1 MTVAVTTLRST
12 IATAL
17 SNPTVW
23 QVFSFPPASPL
34 ANSVV
39 VEPDDPMI
47 TPSNNSKNTISPM
60 YHCRIKLYLPL
71 LDNQGS
77 LQDLEKM
84 IPSLKKDAQI
94 YVHCAGGYRS
104 MIAASMLKS
113 AGFGLV
119 KNVYGGW
126 SKIKELDLPKVMP
139 AKQSV

>member
-39 VEPDDPMI
+39 VEPDDPYI
-47 TPSNNSKNTISPM
+47 VPSNNQHITVAPLANF
-60 YHCRIKLYLPL
+60 RIKLYLPL

-77 LQDLEKM
+77 LQDMETFIVGVFTKL
-84 IPSLKKDAQI
+84 
-94 YVHCAGGYRS
+94 
-104 MIAASMLKS
+104 AASSLNYNIGS
-113 AGFGLV
+113 VSGVSVDSTAGDLLTTEIRLSILTS
-119 KNVYGGW
+119 W
-126 SKIKELDLPKVMP
+126 S
-139 AKQSV
+139 

>member
-39 VEPDDPMI
+39 VEPDDPYI
-47 TPSNNSKNTISPM
+47 VPSNNQHITVAPLANF
-60 YHCRIKLYLPL
+60 RIKLYLPL

-77 LQDLEKM
+77 L
-84 IPSLKKDAQI
+84 A
-94 YVHCAGGYRS
+94 S
-104 MIAASMLKS
+104 MEDFIVDVFTKLAASTLNYNIGS
-113 AGFGLV
+113 VSGVSVDSTAGDLLTTEIRV
-119 KNVYGGW
+119 SILTSW
-126 SKIKELDLPKVMP
+126 S
-139 AKQSV
+139 

>member
-39 VEPDDPMI
+39 VEPDDPYI
-47 TPSNNSKNTISPM
+47 VPSNNQHITVAPLANF
-60 YHCRIKLYLPL
+60 RLKLYLPL

-77 LQDLEKM
+77 LMDIEEFIVGVFTKL
-84 IPSLKKDAQI
+84 
-94 YVHCAGGYRS
+94 
-104 MIAASMLKS
+104 AASSLNYNIGS
-113 AGFGLV
+113 VSGVSVDTTAGDLLTTEIRV
-119 KNVYGGW
+119 SILTSW
-126 SKIKELDLPKVMP
+126 S
-139 AKQSV
+139 

>member
-39 VEPDDPMI
+39 VEPDDPYI
-47 TPSNNSKNTISPM
+47 VPSNNQHITVAPLANF
-60 YHCRIKLYLPL
+60 RLKLYLPL

-77 LQDLEKM
+77 LMDMEEFIVGVFTKL
-84 IPSLKKDAQI
+84 
-94 YVHCAGGYRS
+94 
-104 MIAASMLKS
+104 AASSLNYNIGS
-113 AGFGLV
+113 VSGVSVDTTAGDLLTTEIRLSILTS
-119 KNVYGGW
+119 W
-126 SKIKELDLPKVMP
+126 S
-139 AKQSV
+139 

>member
-39 VEPDDPMI
+39 VEPDDPYIVPSTNQHI
-47 TPSNNSKNTISPM
+47 TVAPLANF
-60 YHCRIKLYLPL
+60 RIKLYLPL

-77 LQDLEKM
+77 LQDMETFIVDVFTKL
-84 IPSLKKDAQI
+84 
-94 YVHCAGGYRS
+94 
-104 MIAASMLKS
+104 AASSLNYNIGS
-113 AGFGLV
+113 VSGVSVDTTAGDLLTTEIRV
-119 KNVYGGW
+119 SILTSW
-126 SKIKELDLPKVMP
+126 S
-139 AKQSV
+139 

>member
-39 VEPDDPMI
+39 VEPDDPYI
-47 TPSNNSKNTISPM
+47 TPSNNQHITVAPLANF
-60 YHCRIKLYLPL
+60 RIKLYLPL

-77 LQDLEKM
+77 LQDMETFIVGVFTKL
-84 IPSLKKDAQI
+84 
-94 YVHCAGGYRS
+94 
-104 MIAASMLKS
+104 AASTLNYNIGS
-113 AGFGLV
+113 VSGVSVDTTAGDLLTTEIRV
-119 KNVYGGW
+119 SLLTSW
-126 SKIKELDLPKVMP
+126 S
-139 AKQSV
+139 

>member
-39 VEPDDPMI
+39 VEPDDPYI
-47 TPSNNSKNTISPM
+47 VPSNNQHITIAPLANF
-60 YHCRIKLYLPL
+60 RIKLYLPL

-77 LQDLEKM
+77 LQDMETFIVAVFTKL
-84 IPSLKKDAQI
+84 
-94 YVHCAGGYRS
+94 
-104 MIAASMLKS
+104 AASSLS
-113 AGFGLV
+113 YNIGSVSGVSVDTTAGDLLTTEIRV
-119 KNVYGGW
+119 SLLTSW
-126 SKIKELDLPKVMP
+126 S
-139 AKQSV
+139 

>member
-39 VEPDDPMI
+39 VEPDDPYI
-47 TPSNNSKNTISPM
+47 VPSNNQHITVAPLANF
-60 YHCRIKLYLPL
+60 RLKLYLPL

-77 LQDLEKM
+77 LMDMEEFIVGVFTKL
-84 IPSLKKDAQI
+84 
-94 YVHCAGGYRS
+94 
-104 MIAASMLKS
+104 AASSLNYNIGS
-113 AGFGLV
+113 VSGVSVDTTAGDLLTTEIRV
-119 KNVYGGW
+119 SLLTSW
-126 SKIKELDLPKVMP
+126 S
-139 AKQSV
+139 

>member
-39 VEPDDPMI
+39 VEPDDPYI
-47 TPSNNSKNTISPM
+47 VPSNNQHITIAPLANF
-60 YHCRIKLYLPL
+60 RIKLYLPL

-77 LQDLEKM
+77 LQDMETFIVAVFTKL
-84 IPSLKKDAQI
+84 
-94 YVHCAGGYRS
+94 
-104 MIAASMLKS
+104 AASSLNYNIGS
-113 AGFGLV
+113 VSGVSVDTTAG
-119 KNVYGGW
+119 
-126 SKIKELDLPKVMP
+126 DLL
-139 AKQSV
+139 STEIR

>member
-39 VEPDDPMI
+39 VEPDDPYI
-47 TPSNNSKNTISPM
+47 VPSNNQHITVSPLANF
-60 YHCRIKLYLPL
+60 RIKLYLPL

-77 LQDLEKM
+77 LMDMEEFIVGVFTKL
-84 IPSLKKDAQI
+84 
-94 YVHCAGGYRS
+94 
-104 MIAASMLKS
+104 AASTLNYNIGS
-113 AGFGLV
+113 VSGVSVDTTAGDLLTTEIRV
-119 KNVYGGW
+119 SILTSW
-126 SKIKELDLPKVMP
+126 S
-139 AKQSV
+139 

>member
-39 VEPDDPMI
+39 VEPDDPYI
-47 TPSNNSKNTISPM
+47 VPSNNQHITIAPLANF
-60 YHCRIKLYLPL
+60 RIKLYLPL

-77 LQDLEKM
+77 LMDMEEFIVGVFTKL
-84 IPSLKKDAQI
+84 
-94 YVHCAGGYRS
+94 
-104 MIAASMLKS
+104 AASTLNYNIGS
-113 AGFGLV
+113 VSGVSVDTTAGDLLTTEIRLSILTS
-119 KNVYGGW
+119 W
-126 SKIKELDLPKVMP
+126 S
-139 AKQSV
+139 